1 MDTFVH
7 IVYSSPEFLILF
19 AYTVHSFFKCLYS
32 YILFFFFIF
41 N

>member
-19 AYTVHSFFKCLYS
+19 AYTV
-32 YILFFFFIF
+32 YILYYTGPKGMEFCS
-41 N
+41 